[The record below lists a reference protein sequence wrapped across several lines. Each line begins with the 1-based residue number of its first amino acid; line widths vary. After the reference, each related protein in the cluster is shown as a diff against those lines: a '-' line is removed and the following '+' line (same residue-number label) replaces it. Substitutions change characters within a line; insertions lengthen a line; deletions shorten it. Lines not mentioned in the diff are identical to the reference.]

1 MSRKPVAGIS
11 AWPSLSLEGNLIAP
25 AMVAQIAA
33 PGEADEAKASY
44 RIRKGLT
51 IREEISTAFR
61 VGQSHYDDFARLDN
75 PSKDATRR
83 FVKAFLAETFGFDDL
98 SPSDG
103 VIAFVA
109 GNRVPIVVVPP
120 SDEKLDRR
128 SPTLSVER
136 SRSPAFALQDYLNDH
151 EEALWGLVT
160 NGTHL
165 RLMRDNASLTRPAFI
180 EADLAQIF
188 SNEDAASFA
197 ALWLLIHRTRFGH
210 AGAPAADCA
219 LERWRDAGSKE
230 GEVAR
235 DRLAGQV
242 EEALRILGTG
252 FLDANPELAQ
262 RLHSGAVPLTDWF
275 NELLRLIYRLIFLMV
290 AEDRDLLHPER
301 ADKDTRRL
309 YADGYSLGVLRAQSI
324 RRAAWD
330 RHHDR
335 FEGLKIVFRALA
347 HGEPALGLPALGGI
361 FGRDQLPTLESAS
374 LRNRA
379 LMEAI
384 YRLSWLTDGTGL
396 VPVNWRAMET
406 QELGSVYES
415 LLELQPQL
423 VDAGRAL
430 AFATDTAEQR
440 GNQRKTTGS
449 YYTPDSLV
457 EALLDTALDPV
468 LDRAE
473 AESDDKAGA
482 LLALTIID
490 PACGSG
496 HFLLAAARRI
506 ATRVAR
512 IRADGTPSLTDF
524 RHALRDV
531 ARCCLH
537 GVDKNPMAVELTK
550 VALWIETV
558 DPGLPLGFFDA
569 QIRCGDALLGVFD
582 LKALKQ
588 GIPDAAYKP
597 LSGDDKETAKHFA
610 KRNKAEKVGQGM
622 LDFHGGGGA
631 LPVARQLADLG
642 ADLRALPETTVVEI
656 EAKAARFR
664 GLRRQPDLY
673 NLKIAC
679 DAYVAAFLAPK
690 LGGVPANYQTVTIP
704 TTSHVWQAMAGGRP
718 YGPLVARADQLA
730 NDARAFHWPIEFPDV
745 MAKGGFDVVLGNP
758 PWERIKLQEQEFF
771 AARSP
776 TIAGASNKAAR
787 DRLIKA
793 LEHAEPGSP
802 DRTLYNAFIT
812 AKREAEAASEFART
826 PGEEGGRFP
835 LTGRGDV
842 NTYALFAELFSHLS
856 GTAGRAGVIV
866 PTGIATDATTAP
878 FFAAMIEGKRLSTLF
893 DFENRAGL
901 FPAVHSAMKFCLL
914 TLGRNEGHARFAF
927 FLTETSQLSEMER
940 SFTLSPDEI
949 ARLNP
954 NTRTAPVFR
963 SKTDAM
969 LSARIYSAVPI
980 LVTNDRKSSNIQ
992 WNVVFH
998 TRIWHMAEDA
1008 SWFRTAEQL
1017 SSEGFFCQGSDWVFP
1032 SGTHLSR
1039 FVPLY
1044 EAKMTHYYDHRAAGY
1059 EGRGESRGY
1068 RVLPETTIEQH
1079 TDPSHEPSP
1088 FYWVEYHEVERR
1100 LAEME
1105 WDRGWLLGWK
1115 DVTSAT
1121 NERTAIFSVVP
1132 RCAVGHSMPL
1142 MFLRQDADLV
1152 SCLVANISSL
1162 MLDYI
1167 AKLKVAGLHLTS
1179 GYLKQFPILPPTF
1192 YTKPRLSFVV
1202 PKVLELIY
1210 TSYSLRPFARDL
1222 GYEGPPFRWD
1232 EDRRATLRADLD
1244 AFYARAYGLDR
1255 DELRYIL
1262 DPAEV
1267 KGPDYPS
1274 ETFRVL
1280 KEKEIRQFGV
1290 YRTRCLVLE
1299 AWDRMAADGTFR
1311 RLDMDDAA
1319 IPPRRLPQV
1328 TIPPL
1333 HSLRDGAWAWPQQFD
1348 PRHRIRIAAQYV
1360 LWIADPSQD
1369 AARMRIVIACLSEP
1383 ALLSKLLSSEEQRQW
1398 IRLVGPEARVTTVA
1412 TRLRPAIN
1420 AAWRDAFMQLIASGQ
1435 LEERENGD
1443 WVCGRY
1449 FDPAG
1454 LQEDSVHAQR
1464 AAFVLEV
1471 IRRQDQARVAEVI
1484 APEDNIV
1491 WGRFGYGSN

>member
-1 MSRKPVAGIS
+1 MPRKPVIDMS
-11 AWPSLSLEGNLIAP
+11 AWPSLTLEGNLIAP
-25 AMVAQIAA
+25 AMVARIDQRAA
-33 PGEADEAKASY
+33 SEQTEESY
-44 RIRKGLT
+44 GIRKGLT
-51 IREEISTAFR
+51 LRDEISMAFR
-61 VGQSHYDDFARLDN
+61 VGQSHFDTFAKAQA
-75 PSKDATRR
+75 PGADATRR
-83 FVKAFLAETFGFDDL
+83 YVRDFLKETFGYDDLTPETGAVAFLAG
-98 SPSDG
+98 G
-103 VIAFVA
+103 
-109 GNRVPIVVVPP
+109 RVPIVVVPP
-120 SDEKLDRR
+120 TETLDKR
-128 SPTLSVER
+128 SPTLSTER
-136 SRSPAFALQDYLNDH
+136 NRSPAFALQDWLNERDD
-151 EEALWGLVT
+151 ALWGLVT
-160 NGTHL
+160 NGTRL

-188 SNEDAASFA
+188 INEDAASFA
-197 ALWLLIHRTRFGH
+197 ALWLLIHRTRFGRTS
-210 AGAPAADCA
+210 APAADCA
-219 LERWRDAGSKE
+219 LERWREAGSKE
-230 GEVAR
+230 GEAAR

-252 FLDANPELAQ
+252 FLEANPELAR
-262 RLHSGAVPLTDWF
+262 RLQSGALPLTDWF
-275 NELLRLIYRLIFLMV
+275 NELLRLVYRLIFLMV
-290 AEDRDLLHPER
+290 AEDRNLLHPEK
-301 ADKDTRRL
+301 ADNDARRL
-309 YADGYSLGVLRAQSI
+309 YADGYSLSVLRAQSI

-347 HGEPALGLPALGGI
+347 HGEPALGLPALGGM
-361 FGRDQLPTLESAS
+361 FGRDQLPTLEAAS

-379 LMEAI
+379 LMEAL

-406 QELGSVYES
+406 EELGSVYES

-423 VDAGRAL
+423 AEDGRAL
-430 AFATDTAEQR
+430 AFATDTSEQR

-457 EALLDTALDPV
+457 QALLDTALDPV

-473 AESDDKAGA
+473 AESDDKASA
-482 LLALTIID
+482 LLALTVID

-512 IRADGTPSLTDF
+512 IRADGTPSLSDF

-582 LKALKQ
+582 LKALEQ

-610 KRNKAEKVGQGM
+610 KRNKAEKAGQGM

-631 LPVARQLADLG
+631 LPVARQLANLG

-664 GLRRQPDLY
+664 DLRRQPELY

-718 YGPLVARADQLA
+718 YGPLVAWVDQLA

-776 TIAGASNKAAR
+776 TIAGASNKATR
-787 DRLIKA
+787 DRRIKA
-793 LEHAEPGSP
+793 LEHAEPGST
-802 DRTLYNAFIT
+802 DRNLYNAFIT

-878 FFAAMIEGKRLSTLF
+878 FFAAMVEGKRLSTLF

-901 FPAVHSAMKFCLL
+901 FPAVDSRMKFCLL

-963 SKTDAM
+963 SKADAE
-969 LSARIYSAVPI
+969 LTSKIYANSTVFINEQRGSMGNPWD
-980 LVTNDRKSSNIQ
+980 VKFMTMFHMSNDS
-992 WNVVFH
+992 
-998 TRIWHMAEDA
+998 EL
-1008 SWFRTAEQL
+1008 FRTAQQL
-1017 SSEGFFCQGSDWVFP
+1017 YDGGYERDGTAWVHAGQRTVESDLMRNNEYSVSLPLPSDANSSG
-1032 SGTHLSR
+1032 R
-1039 FVPLY
+1039 YIPLY
-1044 EAKMTHYYDHRAAGY
+1044 EAKMISFFDHRAGSY
-1059 EGRGESRGY
+1059 HHRGNERGY
-1068 RVLPETTIEQH
+1068 RVLPDTSLSEYE
-1079 TDPSHEPSP
+1079 DVAFEVEP
-1088 FYWVEYHEVERR
+1088 FYWVEQSHVDNR
-1100 LAEME
+1100 L
-1105 WDRGWLLGWK
+1105 RNNGWNRDWLFGWK
-1115 DVTSAT
+1115 DITSST
-1121 NERTAIFSVVP
+1121 NERTTIVSLLP
-1132 RCAVGHSMPL
+1132 RCAVGNKIPL
-1142 MFLRQDADLV
+1142 IIPNNYQHVPF
-1152 SCLVANISSL
+1152 LVANFSSIV
-1162 MLDYI
+1162 LDY
-1167 AKLKVAGLHLTS
+1167 AARQKVGGVTLNYFLIR
-1179 GYLKQFPILPPTF
+1179 QFPVLPPSF
-1192 YTKPRLSFVV
+1192 YNPIRRSFVTQRVVELSF
-1202 PKVLELIY
+1202 
-1210 TSYSLRPFARDL
+1210 TSHSLTEFARDF
-1222 GYEGPPFRWD
+1222 GYHGKPFRWD
-1232 EDRRATLRADLD
+1232 ENRRAVLRSELD
-1244 AFYARAYGLDR
+1244 AFYARSYGLTR
-1255 DELRYIL
+1255 DELQYIL
-1262 DPAEV
+1262 DPSIV
-1267 KGPDYPS
+1267 KSADYPS

-1280 KEKEIRQFGV
+1280 KDNENSLFGSF
-1290 YRTRCLVLE
+1290 RTQNAILE
-1299 AWDRMAADGTFR
+1299 AWDTMESNGTF
-1311 RLDMDDAA
+1311 LY
-1319 IPPRRLPQV
+1319 L
-1328 TIPPL
+1328 
-1333 HSLRDGAWAWPQQFD
+1333 
-1348 PRHRIRIAAQYV
+1348 
-1360 LWIADPSQD
+1360 
-1369 AARMRIVIACLSEP
+1369 
-1383 ALLSKLLSSEEQRQW
+1383 
-1398 IRLVGPEARVTTVA
+1398 
-1412 TRLRPAIN
+1412 
-1420 AAWRDAFMQLIASGQ
+1420 
-1435 LEERENGD
+1435 
-1443 WVCGRY
+1443 
-1449 FDPAG
+1449 G
-1454 LQEDSVHAQR
+1454 L
-1464 AAFVLEV
+1464 
-1471 IRRQDQARVAEVI
+1471 
-1484 APEDNIV
+1484 
-1491 WGRFGYGSN
+1491 